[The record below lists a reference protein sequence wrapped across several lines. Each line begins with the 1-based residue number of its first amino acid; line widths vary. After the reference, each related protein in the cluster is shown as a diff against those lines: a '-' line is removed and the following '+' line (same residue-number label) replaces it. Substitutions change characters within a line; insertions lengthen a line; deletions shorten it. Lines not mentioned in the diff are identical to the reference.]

1 MNSLTAACWTRRKA
15 GFLMTYRGHIRGN
28 IVVLETPTDL
38 PDGALVI
45 VEPAPLAPAGEPE
58 LPSML
63 ERLGEF
69 VGCME
74 GLPEDFADNHDHYIH
89 GTPKRNP

>member
-1 MNSLTAACWTRRKA
+1 
-15 GFLMTYRGHIRGN
+15 MTYRGHIQGN
-28 IVVLETPTDL
+28 IVVLDTPTDL
-38 PDGALVI
+38 PDGTPVI
-45 VEPAPLAPAGEPE
+45 IEPAPVAPASEPE

-63 ERLGEF
+63 EEFREF